1 VFVIIGSAL
10 LLRELRDVV
19 VQLLIAIL
27 LAAAATPIVD
37 RATAPRWPWSP
48 PRALAA
54 IVVFVAALVLFLLG
68 SVVIVATVSHDLIGL
83 ATTLPVYATQ
93 VQRAIDE
100 FVGRNPELAALLGAI
115 LPETSDILR
124 GAIQLVQASRVLG
137 LASGVFGTALY
148 VVFTFVLA
156 LYLTIDGDR
165 VRRYAIEF
173 LPSERR
179 GQALLITERIGLR
192 LGAWARG
199 EALLAAIVGG
209 MTWIGALLIGLPYA
223 AALALVAAVGE
234 LVPNL
239 GPIVAAV
246 PLIAF
251 GLLSSPTQAAL
262 ALLLAVVVQ
271 QLENNLIVPRVMGRA
286 VNLHPVVVMLAIL
299 SGAELLGIPGAL
311 MAVPVAAAASVV
323 ITELKHERVSQPV
336 GDEDSSLRRGS
347 PFTAHS
353 PKATP
358 ASAKTVHAHH

>member
-1 VFVIIGSAL
+1 MTEQAVWRVVSRAILLVFVIIASAL

-19 VQLLIAIL
+19 VQLLLAIL

-48 PRALAA
+48 SRGLAA

-68 SVVIVATVSHDLIGL
+68 SVVIVATVSHDLISL

-93 VQRAIDE
+93 VQRTIDE
-100 FVGRNPELAALLGAI
+100 FVGRNPELGGPISAV
-115 LPETSDILR
+115 LPDTADILSA
-124 GAIQLVQASRVLG
+124 AIQLIQASRVLG
-137 LASGVFGTALY
+137 LASAAFGTALY

-165 VRRYAIEF
+165 VRHYAIEF
-173 LPSERR
+173 LPCERR

-192 LGAWARG
+192 LGAWGRG

-223 AALALVAAVGE
+223 GALAFIAAVGE

-239 GPIVAAV
+239 GPILAAV

-251 GLLSSPTQAAL
+251 GMLSSPTQAAL
-262 ALLLAVVVQ
+262 ALLLALLVQ

-299 SGAELLGIPGAL
+299 AGAELLGIPGAL

-323 ITELKHERVSQPV
+323 IAELKQ
-336 GDEDSSLRRGS
+336 
-347 PFTAHS
+347 
-353 PKATP
+353 
-358 ASAKTVHAHH
+358 